1 MERFSPETLGL
12 LRRTAEVEI
21 ETRLAAGRPVHRTVI
36 WVVVDDR
43 DHVLIRSYLGAK
55 ARWYREALAQKVAS
69 ILVGDRRVDVR
80 VEPAADEARV
90 EACSRV
96 LREKYPG
103 RRSTEEMLRPEI
115 LDTTLEV
122 FPSKRA
128 AQRASFELRSADMGL
143 KSGMNLDDV
152 EALLDEVEGPLRR

>member
-1 MERFSPETLGL
+1 MERFSPETLDL

-21 ETRLAAGRPVHRTVI
+21 ETRLAAGRPAHRTVI

-69 ILVGDRRVDVR
+69 ILVGDRRVDGR
-80 VEPAADEARV
+80 VEPAADDARV
-90 EACSRV
+90 EACSRA

-122 FPSKRA
+122 LPPKRA
-128 AQRASFELRSADMGL
+128 AQRAFLPASIR
-143 KSGMNLDDV
+143 
-152 EALLDEVEGPLRR
+152 